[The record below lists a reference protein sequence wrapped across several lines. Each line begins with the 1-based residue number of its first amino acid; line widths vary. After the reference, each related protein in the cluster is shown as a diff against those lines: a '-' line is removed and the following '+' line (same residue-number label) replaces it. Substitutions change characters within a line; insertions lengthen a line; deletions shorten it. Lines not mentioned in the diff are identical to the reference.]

1 MANVTTVN
9 HPIISGYLKG
19 FIDCNEISKKKAK
32 DQHLVFEMF
41 INDLILKTY
50 GNDMNAHYE
59 DMETGTAFGIDGVAI
74 FINDKM
80 IDTIGD
86 VDFICQ
92 STKKFEVQFV
102 FTQSKVTSSF
112 NRTEIGDFLQGV
124 NRFFNFDVCEIKE
137 LKNSWEIAKYIYS
150 MSNRFKK
157 IPELSLFFVTLSSE
171 KINLQDEKLD
181 AHLKSEI
188 KTKIELLKNKLMFD
202 EESLNINLLG
212 IKDIM
217 DLHNRNSSH
226 LEIKFN
232 MDKQLVPYPKDLTGI
247 ISSGYFG
254 LIKLKDLLHILT
266 EEIEGHK
273 RLRKGIF
280 EDNIR
285 DYLGSDEKIDVN
297 SGMKSA
303 ITGKDAH
310 LFGLLNNGITI
321 IADSVDIV
329 STEVTLTNYQIVNG
343 CQTSNVIF
351 ECIDK
356 IKTDSIY
363 LPIRLIGTE
372 NEDTKN
378 AIIKATNSQTGLKPE
393 QLLALTA
400 EQKALE
406 EYYKAKREQNR
417 FELYYERRTEQYRND
432 EIQKT
437 KIINIP
443 FQIKAVSSL
452 FLNLPHEVSGQ
463 YGKVEQKTRGKL
475 FKDSKFLNSYYVS
488 GIVWYRVE
496 AFIRNNDEG
505 KKYRRARWHLI
516 MVIRYLVD
524 KKNIC
529 TEEINKNSEQIS
541 NEIEKIMLDD
551 SKSLSIIDQ
560 ALNLIKTF
568 LEAEGIT
575 DISDDRKL
583 FEKKETTIDLINF
596 INNN

>member
-1 MANVTTVN
+1 VANVTTVN

-19 FIDCNEISKKKAK
+19 FITSNEISKSKAK
-32 DQHLVFEMF
+32 DEHLIFEMF

-50 GNDMNAHYE
+50 GNDINVSYE

-74 FINDKM
+74 FVNDKM
-80 IDTIGD
+80 IEGTDD

-92 STKKFEVQFV
+92 STKKFDVQFI
-102 FTQSKVTSSF
+102 FTQSKVTPSF

-124 NRFFNFDVCEIKE
+124 NRFFNFEHCEIKE

-157 IPELSLFFVTLSSE
+157 IPELSLFFVTLSPE
-171 KINLQDEKLD
+171 KISIKDEKLD
-181 AHLKSEI
+181 EHLKAEI
-188 KTKIELLKNKLMFD
+188 ETKIKLLKDKLMFD
-202 EESLNINLLG
+202 EDKLTISLLG

-217 DLHNRNSSH
+217 DLYNKNSSH

-232 MDKQLVPYPKDLTGI
+232 MDKQLVPYPKDPTKI

-254 LIKLKDLLHILT
+254 LIKLEDLLQILT
-266 EEIEGHK
+266 EEIDGDS

-285 DYLGSDEKIDVN
+285 DYLGSNEKVEVN
-297 SGMKSA
+297 AGMKEV
-303 ITGKDAH
+303 ITGKSAH

-351 ECIDK
+351 ECIDE
-356 IKTDSIY
+356 IKAENIY
-363 LPIRLIGTE
+363 IPIRLIGTKDE
-372 NEDTKN
+372 ETKN

-406 EYYKAKREQNR
+406 EYYKAKRDQNR
-417 FELYYERRTEQYRND
+417 FDLYYERRTEQYRND

-443 FQIKAVSSL
+443 FQIKAVSAL
-452 FLNLPHEVSGQ
+452 FLNLPDEVSGQ
-463 YGKVEQKTRGKL
+463 YGKVEQKTRGRL
-475 FKDSKFLNSYYVS
+475 FKDTKFLNSYYVS
-488 GIVWYRVE
+488 GLVWYRVE
-496 AFIRNNDEG
+496 SFIRNTDEG
-505 KKYRRARWHLI
+505 RKYRRSRWHLI
-516 MVIRYLVD
+516 MTIRYLID

-529 TEEINKNSEQIS
+529 SEEINKESEQIS
-541 NEIEKIMLDD
+541 KEIEKVMLDD
-551 SKSLSIIDQ
+551 TKSSTIIDE
-560 ALNLIKTF
+560 ALRLIKEF
-568 LEAEGIT
+568 LSTEGIT

-583 FEKKETTIDLINF
+583 FEKKETTVDLIEF
-596 INNN
+596 IKNK